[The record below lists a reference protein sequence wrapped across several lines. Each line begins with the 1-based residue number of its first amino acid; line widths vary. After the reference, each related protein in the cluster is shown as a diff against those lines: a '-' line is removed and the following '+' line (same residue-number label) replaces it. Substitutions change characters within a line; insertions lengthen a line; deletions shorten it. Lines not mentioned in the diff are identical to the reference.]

1 MDLLFTILVATAG
14 SFLFYKL
21 RIPAGALIGAIIFS
35 AAFNIFTDL
44 GTFPGFMKTA
54 LQAIAGAFIG
64 QRVTRND
71 LAELRRTLAAGIL
84 MFFTMVLYAVF
95 VGFMLSKVTQL
106 DLATAMVSAMPAGL
120 SDIAVIS
127 SDLGANSTQTTVI
140 HTVRTLFAIII
151 LPQAAFRLCE
161 YFSHDKEEL
170 ERQRAA
176 ARKLEKKPPEL
187 CTTKNML
194 ITLCLAEVFGVIG
207 KFSGVPSGALT
218 FAVFAVAGQ
227 NIALGTA
234 YLPKYLKLGAQ
245 CLTGIL
251 VGIRVTVSDVLN
263 LGSLIK
269 PVILVLICTA
279 ACNYFCAFLLHK
291 LCRLDLSTSL
301 FGSIPAGVSDMALI
315 ATDLGGDA
323 PRVGVLQLVRYIGL
337 FSVMPF
343 IIKFLVSLSL

>member
-1 MDLLFTILVATAG
+1 MNLLLTILVAAAG
-14 SFLFYKL
+14 SYLFYKF

-35 AAFNIFTDL
+35 AALNIITGV
-44 GTFPGFMKTA
+44 GTFPGFMKTV
-54 LQAIAGAFIG
+54 LQAVAGAFIG

-84 MFFTMVLYAVF
+84 MFFTMGLYSIL
-95 VGFMLSKVTQL
+95 VGLMLFKVTQL
-106 DLATAMVSAMPAGL
+106 DLATALVSAMPAGL
-120 SDIAVIS
+120 SDIAVVS
-127 SDLGANSTQTTVI
+127 SDLGANSTQTTVV
-140 HTVRTLFAIII
+140 HTIRTLFAIII

-170 ERQRAA
+170 ERQRAM
-176 ARKLEKKPPEL
+176 ARKLETKPPEL
-187 CTTKNML
+187 RTTKNML
-194 ITLCLAEVFGVIG
+194 ITLCLAEVFGIVG
-207 KFSGVPSGALT
+207 KFSGIPSGALT

-227 NIALGTA
+227 NITRGTA
-234 YLPKYLKLGAQ
+234 YLPRYLKLGAQ

-251 VGIRVTVSDVLN
+251 VGINVTIEDVLN
-263 LGSLIK
+263 MGTLIK
-269 PVILVLICTA
+269 PVILVLICTTI
-279 ACNYFCAFLLHK
+279 CNYFCAFLLHK
-291 LCRLDLSTSL
+291 VCRLDLSTSL

-343 IIKFLVSLSL
+343 VIKFLVSLS